1 MAVLAE
7 NMKTRMK
14 FTNKMRLNSCFIF
27 MASKVEFEYRAA
39 WFPIGRAVLFEKK
52 DWPKPV
58 LKII

>member
-1 MAVLAE
+1 
-7 NMKTRMK
+7 MKTRMK

-39 WFPIGRAVLFEKK
+39 WFPKGIAVLSEEK